1 MAAIAL
7 ADVSIYPLDG
17 SDNHYVGG
25 PQPRERS
32 VRRLKITGVTAADTA
47 TAAVLGFSRLY
58 AAHSAFNDDLNAA
71 VPVGIDPVNNLLYVG
86 TGPAND
92 TVYLLVEGSPIPP
105 Q

>member
-58 AAHSAFNDDLNAA
+58 AAHSGFDDTDNS
-71 VPVGIDPVNNLLYVG
+71 VFPIGIDPVNNLLYIG
-86 TGPAND
+86 AGPSND
-92 TVYLLVEGSPIPP
+92 TVYLIVEGSPIPP